1 MKVRAKN
8 GKIILVPEGDE
19 EIVSVAGMRMV
30 KTGGVLVPLSSYLKT
45 CPDCGGDLRY
55 RKTDHYGPEG
65 KWCDACNKFVYR
77 TW

>member
-1 MKVRAKN
+1 MKVRVKN

-30 KTGGVLVPLSSYLKT
+30 KTGDVLVPLSSYLKI
-45 CPDCGGDLRY
+45 CPHCGGDLRY
-55 RKTDHYGPEG
+55 RKTNHYGPEG
-65 KWCDACNKFVYR
+65 KWCDTCDRFVYR